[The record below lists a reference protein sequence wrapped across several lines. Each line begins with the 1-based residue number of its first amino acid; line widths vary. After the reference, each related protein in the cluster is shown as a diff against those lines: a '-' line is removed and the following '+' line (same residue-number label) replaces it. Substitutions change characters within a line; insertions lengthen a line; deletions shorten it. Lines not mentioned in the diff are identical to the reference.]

1 MIKLWVYTDK
11 SCHYFDLNCAKSFS
25 KYFFEKRRNGVCIV
39 WNQSKKILR
48 YGESCILGEVLFYLE
63 EIESTMCHFPISKK
77 IKVGRSEAC
86 DIQLCTNGVSRYHF
100 QIEEGVLQDFDSLNG
115 TYVNSKRVK
124 RCSLCMQDEIVFA
137 NIRMIYFKNYVLL
150 DMVNNPY
157 SNVELDCKN
166 AVYYPSCLNV
176 EMPKVQKFDIQ
187 MPQIMRTVQK
197 QSLFSAIGPSCMIA
211 SSGFISSILI
221 GYLQKQ
227 RIESLFT
234 SMISSLTMAFTF
246 MVYGLYNRNYQY
258 KLSVKEST
266 KSIDMYNAYIEK
278 MYEKGVISKGT
289 FKKQMDEYITKYID
303 TYQHENRDV
312 IYVGCAYNAWCKI
325 SYREVSYEYALDEL
339 MQKREQ
345 LISNLNQFVQV
356 PIFLRHGEVCWI
368 QGDVKASIILFENY
382 LWYSKQKRKWVWLQ
396 KFDGMK
402 QILLNPYCAIC
413 EKIDADT
420 IVVDVE
426 GKYLPKSYY
435 CLIYVGNQKP
445 SFHYDYQ
452 IETIAITELSLDR
465 KRFVLRNEDSNFYDQ
480 LIKIG
485 PVRKSE
491 YVMKVPVGIDE
502 SQQIVVMDFQE
513 YGPHGLV
520 AGMTGFGKSEFIS
533 FLLMMLIW
541 HNTPQQFQYV
551 LIDFK
556 GGAFGQPFYEFAHCA
571 GIVTNLDAQSMERF
585 FQSMNYELEK
595 RQRLFLKEKV
605 SDIHSYNKIHTMSHL
620 WIFVDEFAQLKMRF
634 PQFMSQLQEIAR
646 IGRSL
651 GIHLVLSTQKP
662 SGIIDDQV
670 WSNTTWRACFHVSS
684 IQDSREMLQNEMAYH
699 LKNPGDMILQHQQ
712 KNQSCRSFYLQSS
725 IDEICWREINEKKE
739 VLHSKHHAGKRV
751 MDVLKDQIHD
761 LKEVREWVLLPKDI
775 PEHVFGVL
783 DLPFEQKQCE
793 IEFMSIQLFYT
804 KSLDI
809 VYRLIKYFENE
820 TIYVYGTNM
829 LDSYVDFSFFQ
840 SRYFSKIHEGVCII
854 FEDENLDLSE
864 LDERVIS
871 FVVTNNENT
880 IFKWILNKYVFDIES
895 LDDKRI
901 FFDTYHLPSYLNMT
915 LYHNTYVEILYRKIK
930 ETDLKSRATKSMI
943 FNKDKNCIGFECKGD
958 RPVFMDET
966 KKLFILYMHKDY
978 VYEVNRICESLAHLK
993 ITSDWHQESDVYVV
1007 CVDVSLLNEDAF
1019 QKKLYNAQIVWV
1031 GYGLKE
1037 YGYMLKRK
1045 LPYEHFDCVFFKDQN
1060 EGVGICE

>member
-1 MIKLWVYTDK
+1 M
-11 SCHYFDLNCAKSFS
+11 
-25 KYFFEKRRNGVCIV
+25 CIV

-48 YGESCILGEVLFYLE
+48 YGESCILDEVLFYLE

-100 QIEEGVLQDFDSLNG
+100 QIEEGVLQDFDSLND

-137 NIRMIYFKNYVLL
+137 NIRMIYLKDYVLL

-157 SNVELDCKN
+157 SNVDLDRKN
-166 AVYYPSCLNV
+166 AAYYPSCLNI

-258 KLSVKEST
+258 KLSIKEST

-278 MYEKGVISKGT
+278 MYEKGVVSKGT
-289 FKKQMDEYITKYID
+289 FKKQMDEYISKYID

-356 PIFLRHGEVCWI
+356 PIFLRQGEVCWI
-368 QGDVKASIILFENY
+368 QGDVKASVILFENY
-382 LWYSKQKRKWVWLQ
+382 LWYSKQKRKWV
-396 KFDGMK
+396 
-402 QILLNPYCAIC
+402 
-413 EKIDADT
+413 
-420 IVVDVE
+420 
-426 GKYLPKSYY
+426 
-435 CLIYVGNQKP
+435 
-445 SFHYDYQ
+445 
-452 IETIAITELSLDR
+452 
-465 KRFVLRNEDSNFYDQ
+465 
-480 LIKIG
+480 
-485 PVRKSE
+485 
-491 YVMKVPVGIDE
+491 
-502 SQQIVVMDFQE
+502 
-513 YGPHGLV
+513 
-520 AGMTGFGKSEFIS
+520 
-533 FLLMMLIW
+533 
-541 HNTPQQFQYV
+541 
-551 LIDFK
+551 
-556 GGAFGQPFYEFAHCA
+556 
-571 GIVTNLDAQSMERF
+571 
-585 FQSMNYELEK
+585 
-595 RQRLFLKEKV
+595 
-605 SDIHSYNKIHTMSHL
+605 
-620 WIFVDEFAQLKMRF
+620 
-634 PQFMSQLQEIAR
+634 
-646 IGRSL
+646 
-651 GIHLVLSTQKP
+651 
-662 SGIIDDQV
+662 
-670 WSNTTWRACFHVSS
+670 
-684 IQDSREMLQNEMAYH
+684 
-699 LKNPGDMILQHQQ
+699 
-712 KNQSCRSFYLQSS
+712 
-725 IDEICWREINEKKE
+725 
-739 VLHSKHHAGKRV
+739 
-751 MDVLKDQIHD
+751 
-761 LKEVREWVLLPKDI
+761 WVLLPKDI

-793 IEFMSIQLFYT
+793 IEFVSIQLFYT

-864 LDERVIS
+864 LDEHVIS
-871 FVVTNNENT
+871 FVVTNNETTNL
-880 IFKWILNKYVFDIES
+880 KWILNKYVFDIES

-915 LYHNTYVEILYRKIK
+915 LYHNAYVEILYRKIK

-966 KKLFILYMHKDY
+966 KKLFILYMHTDY
-978 VYEVNRICESLAHLK
+978 VHEVNRICESLAHLK
-993 ITSDWHQESDVYVV
+993 ITSDWNQESDVYVV
-1007 CVDVSLLNEDAF
+1007 CVDVSLLNKDAF

>member
-1 MIKLWVYTDK
+1 MY
-11 SCHYFDLNCAKSFS
+11 
-25 KYFFEKRRNGVCIV
+25 KYK
-39 WNQSKKILR
+39 
-48 YGESCILGEVLFYLE
+48 
-63 EIESTMCHFPISKK
+63 
-77 IKVGRSEAC
+77 
-86 DIQLCTNGVSRYHF
+86 
-100 QIEEGVLQDFDSLNG
+100 
-115 TYVNSKRVK
+115 
-124 RCSLCMQDEIVFA
+124 
-137 NIRMIYFKNYVLL
+137 
-150 DMVNNPY
+150 
-157 SNVELDCKN
+157 
-166 AVYYPSCLNV
+166 
-176 EMPKVQKFDIQ
+176 
-187 MPQIMRTVQK
+187 
-197 QSLFSAIGPSCMIA
+197 
-211 SSGFISSILI
+211 
-221 GYLQKQ
+221 
-227 RIESLFT
+227 
-234 SMISSLTMAFTF
+234 
-246 MVYGLYNRNYQY
+246 
-258 KLSVKEST
+258 
-266 KSIDMYNAYIEK
+266 
-278 MYEKGVISKGT
+278 
-289 FKKQMDEYITKYID
+289 
-303 TYQHENRDV
+303 
-312 IYVGCAYNAWCKI
+312 
-325 SYREVSYEYALDEL
+325 
-339 MQKREQ
+339 
-345 LISNLNQFVQV
+345 
-356 PIFLRHGEVCWI
+356 
-368 QGDVKASIILFENY
+368 
-382 LWYSKQKRKWVWLQ
+382 
-396 KFDGMK
+396 
-402 QILLNPYCAIC
+402 
-413 EKIDADT
+413 
-420 IVVDVE
+420 
-426 GKYLPKSYY
+426 
-435 CLIYVGNQKP
+435 
-445 SFHYDYQ
+445 
-452 IETIAITELSLDR
+452 
-465 KRFVLRNEDSNFYDQ
+465 
-480 LIKIG
+480 
-485 PVRKSE
+485 
-491 YVMKVPVGIDE
+491 
-502 SQQIVVMDFQE
+502 
-513 YGPHGLV
+513 
-520 AGMTGFGKSEFIS
+520 
-533 FLLMMLIW
+533 
-541 HNTPQQFQYV
+541 
-551 LIDFK
+551 
-556 GGAFGQPFYEFAHCA
+556 
-571 GIVTNLDAQSMERF
+571 
-585 FQSMNYELEK
+585 
-595 RQRLFLKEKV
+595 
-605 SDIHSYNKIHTMSHL
+605 
-620 WIFVDEFAQLKMRF
+620 FVDYEC
-634 PQFMSQLQEIAR
+634 
-646 IGRSL
+646 
-651 GIHLVLSTQKP
+651 KP

-880 IFKWILNKYVFDIES
+880 NFKWILNKYVFDIES

>member
-1 MIKLWVYTDK
+1 M
-11 SCHYFDLNCAKSFS
+11 
-25 KYFFEKRRNGVCIV
+25 CIV

-48 YGESCILGEVLFYLE
+48 YGESCILDEVLFYLE

-137 NIRMIYFKNYVLL
+137 NIRMIYLKDYVLL

-157 SNVELDCKN
+157 SNVDLDRKN
-166 AVYYPSCLNV
+166 AAYYPSCLNI

-258 KLSVKEST
+258 KLSIKEST

-278 MYEKGVISKGT
+278 MYEKGVVSKGT
-289 FKKQMDEYITKYID
+289 FKKQMDEYISKYID

-356 PIFLRHGEVCWI
+356 PIFLRQGEVCWI
-368 QGDVKASIILFENY
+368 QGDVKASVILFENY
-382 LWYSKQKRKWVWLQ
+382 LWYSKQKRKWV
-396 KFDGMK
+396 
-402 QILLNPYCAIC
+402 
-413 EKIDADT
+413 
-420 IVVDVE
+420 
-426 GKYLPKSYY
+426 
-435 CLIYVGNQKP
+435 
-445 SFHYDYQ
+445 
-452 IETIAITELSLDR
+452 
-465 KRFVLRNEDSNFYDQ
+465 
-480 LIKIG
+480 
-485 PVRKSE
+485 
-491 YVMKVPVGIDE
+491 
-502 SQQIVVMDFQE
+502 
-513 YGPHGLV
+513 
-520 AGMTGFGKSEFIS
+520 
-533 FLLMMLIW
+533 
-541 HNTPQQFQYV
+541 
-551 LIDFK
+551 
-556 GGAFGQPFYEFAHCA
+556 
-571 GIVTNLDAQSMERF
+571 
-585 FQSMNYELEK
+585 
-595 RQRLFLKEKV
+595 
-605 SDIHSYNKIHTMSHL
+605 
-620 WIFVDEFAQLKMRF
+620 
-634 PQFMSQLQEIAR
+634 
-646 IGRSL
+646 
-651 GIHLVLSTQKP
+651 
-662 SGIIDDQV
+662 
-670 WSNTTWRACFHVSS
+670 
-684 IQDSREMLQNEMAYH
+684 
-699 LKNPGDMILQHQQ
+699 
-712 KNQSCRSFYLQSS
+712 
-725 IDEICWREINEKKE
+725 
-739 VLHSKHHAGKRV
+739 
-751 MDVLKDQIHD
+751 
-761 LKEVREWVLLPKDI
+761 WVLLPKDI

-793 IEFMSIQLFYT
+793 IEFVSIQLFYT

-864 LDERVIS
+864 LDEHVIS
-871 FVVTNNENT
+871 FVVTNNETTNL
-880 IFKWILNKYVFDIES
+880 KWILNKYVFDIES

-915 LYHNTYVEILYRKIK
+915 LYHNAYVEILYRKIK

-966 KKLFILYMHKDY
+966 KKLFILYMHTDY
-978 VYEVNRICESLAHLK
+978 VHEVNRICESLAHLK
-993 ITSDWHQESDVYVV
+993 ITSDWNQESDVYVV
-1007 CVDVSLLNEDAF
+1007 CVDVSLLNKDAF